1 METRP
6 REGVMKEEKFRNT
19 RKPSHW
25 WICGEFWT
33 LRGQRNW
40 EEKNPQNTC
49 LTSTP
54 TREVAETL
62 ASAFSEQG
70 LSREAR
76 IASSVLRVRTSLIAL
91 RII

>member
-1 METRP
+1 
-6 REGVMKEEKFRNT
+6 MKEEKFRNT

-25 WICGEFWT
+25 WICEEFWT

-54 TREVAETL
+54 TREVAQRLMSST
-62 ASAFSEQG
+62 SERG
-70 LSREAR
+70 LNREVPA
-76 IASSVLRVRTSLIAL
+76 ACLG
-91 RII
+91 

>member
-1 METRP
+1 MGSFGIS
-6 REGVMKEEKFRNT
+6 EGNIAE
-19 RKPSHW
+19 RK
-25 WICGEFWT
+25 T
-33 LRGQRNW
+33 
-40 EEKNPQNTC
+40 KKPQNMC
-49 LTSTP
+49 LYETASG
-54 TREVAETL
+54 EVAETL